1 MARKTKITDEII
13 KICADNIRLGF
24 SYTAC
29 SKAIGIT
36 YETWANWTKYGKE
49 GKEPYSRFYIAIQEA
64 EAELMRECLNAVKM
78 SMKLGDVKSAMFL
91 LERRFG
97 SDGYGRQSQVDVKAE
112 TKNLNV
118 NVNATQDENEK
129 IRREILSKLTPREL
143 TAGLNK

>member
-1 MARKTKITDEII
+1 
-13 KICADNIRLGF
+13 
-24 SYTAC
+24 
-29 SKAIGIT
+29 
-36 YETWANWTKYGKE
+36 
-49 GKEPYSRFYIAIQEA
+49 
-64 EAELMRECLNAVKM
+64 MRECLNAVKI

-129 IRREILSKLTPREL
+129 IRREILSKLTPR
-143 TAGLNK
+143 

>member
-1 MARKTKITDEII
+1 MPRKTKLNDELI
-13 KICADNIRLGF
+13 KICSENIKLGLPY
-24 SYTAC
+24 STCA
-29 SKAIGIT
+29 KAIGIT

-143 TAGLNK
+143 PAGLNK